1 MNGYGA
7 LPRDAH
13 GLLGEIEALAPATRS
28 PRSPRSPRS
37 SVTSFNIGLTAGR
50 ILDALRK
57 HGSA

>member
-13 GLLGEIEALAPATRS
+13 GLLGEIEALAPTT
-28 PRSPRSPRS
+28 RSPRSPRS